1 LSWLRGLAALG
12 LALAIDGAA
21 FGAWYTASRAYIR
34 DVMGGEAY
42 TFVALLVAAE
52 GLPFI
57 LAPFAGFL
65 GDLYGRRR
73 LALLGVLR
81 GPLVPLF
88 ALLDPRL
95 ALSVVFVYSTLSIVF
110 YTNTLGLL
118 LSAIRGSGRLYG
130 LVTLAT
136 PLAYG
141 FGSIVP
147 GLLEPLG
154 GYKLVFVAVGF
165 MEVLAPLPLLLA
177 GGDSMVGGGSRRG
190 LLDPILE
197 LGGYVPLG
205 LIAAILL
212 ANIASTLYW
221 NMMSI
226 KLYEVT
232 GSLLAFGFI
241 GGLLTTLIS
250 TAARPVAG
258 ALVDRFNADTVLA
271 STYLAYTVYNIALYY
286 ATGVYFMVLWL
297 IPLYPFR
304 ETAQVMAISR
314 RVPQSLQATA
324 AGLSSTLWGLASL
337 AYPLAYLAGVDLSTA
352 SLGQLLA
359 LSFSAIL
366 VFYSRRASLP

>member
-1 LSWLRGLAALG
+1 MSWLRSLAALG

-57 LAPFAGFL
+57 LAPLAGFL

-88 ALLDPRL
+88 ALLDPMF

-118 LSAIRGSGRLYG
+118 LGAIRGSGRLYG
-130 LVTLAT
+130 LVTLAM

-165 MEVLAPLPLLLA
+165 MDVLAPLPLLLA
-177 GGDSMVGGGSRRG
+177 GEDSRTRGSSRRG

-197 LGGYVPLG
+197 LGGYMPLG

-250 TAARPVAG
+250 AAARPVAG

-271 STYLAYTVYNIALYY
+271 STYLAYTVYNVALYY

-337 AYPLAYLAGVDLSTA
+337 TYPLAYLAGVDLSIA

-366 VFYSRRASLP
+366 VFHSRRASLP